1 MDKTFLS
8 WKRIWKCH
16 LQNGAIYWWL
26 FFISGMGT
34 LEGQHPKKSWQEF
47 SSKFWT
53 VYKVLYWFLPLA
65 CWVFENCLHHNLIKQ
80 HFVFEIDIHVLW
92 MKWVKIFIVF
102 TRYLPGTWFYPFLH
116 FQADW
121 TFWPAAQAV
130 NFYVLPSHLR
140 VIYVAFATLCWNT
153 FLSYMKHKVSIV
165 ECRYNAVNLSRCYL
179 WHLWQEQNLNQTLNS
194 QQTPHSSPSW
204 ASYGVSIVS
213 IWEKI
218 DCVITTPHCSLESG
232 GCFNVQSGLIYTCW
246 FSQKYSDLT
255 PYCAMSQTEVLGC
268 LSQVL
273 GSCLCSTF
281 YHCSAVCFAIL

>member
-80 HFVFEIDIHVLW
+80 HFVFEIDILW

-102 TRYLPGTWFYPFLH
+102 TRYLILSFSPFSGRLDFLAGSPGCQL
-116 FQADW
+116 
-121 TFWPAAQAV
+121 
-130 NFYVLPSHLR
+130 LR
-140 VIYVAFATLCWNT
+140 VT
-153 FLSYMKHKVSIV
+153 VS
-165 ECRYNAVNLSRCYL
+165 
-179 WHLWQEQNLNQTLNS
+179 S
-194 QQTPHSSPSW
+194 Q
-204 ASYGVSIVS
+204 
-213 IWEKI
+213 
-218 DCVITTPHCSLESG
+218 
-232 GCFNVQSGLIYTCW
+232 
-246 FSQKYSDLT
+246 SDLCGFCHSLLEYI
-255 PYCAMSQTEVLGC
+255 PVLHETQSEYSRVP
-268 LSQVL
+268 L
-273 GSCLCSTF
+273 
-281 YHCSAVCFAIL
+281 